1 MIRFGENTIGLER
14 VVVEVMG
21 SGVCMG
27 PNVGMDSGVWLGLV
41 VGMGYYVEKAFER
54 YMFGLFVG
62 QDSCMHFRLEGNPKR
77 YKVWI

>member
-41 VGMGYYVEKAFER
+41 VGMGYYVEKGF
-54 YMFGLFVG
+54 
-62 QDSCMHFRLEGNPKR
+62 
-77 YKVWI
+77 